1 MVVEIFKSLRV
12 AKVAGFVDVKP
23 CIKAMLPELGDLE
36 PLSYLLLESA
46 LASQPKY
53 SSREF

>member
-36 PLSYLLLESA
+36 SLSYLLLESA